1 MEQLPDEIW
10 LLIYRYLHHIDILNS
25 FTNLNNRFQSL
36 IRPYL
41 YNIHLNEISLNTFE
55 QFTHNVLPNYG
66 DHIRSLTIEN
76 IHHISFFNENNI
88 LQLMKN
94 LESVTF
100 TINRN
105 DNLQII
111 QSWYSH
117 LKSMQQLTQIHI
129 EGSYGSAEI
138 INNLNTFAPSSL
150 TNLTVLSLY
159 PTPWFENS
167 INIQLNIKILKIHVF
182 YLSDIWDL
190 LQNLVNLEELYLSV
204 SNMTEFTVVKK
215 IIPRFLIKL
224 HLEFGRFEEST
235 YATYF
240 ERMMDF
246 LEHFKNQLQTL
257 ILVVTSSEPEFI
269 DPNQLQLIEKSFS
282 HLKSFEYLIHTTH
295 CPSHNFDQVQQL
307 PNETY
312 LISTKKPRRPVS
324 FSHKLRNDFTCE
336 FDSDLQLNEL
346 YNTDALSLMS
356 VIQLFP
362 SQPFD
367 ICYKLSNLRY
377 LSYNEGRTDSSR
389 LDKPELFS
397 KIILQSPNLRVLN
410 IELENSSDIFE
421 LLQYIP
427 YPLRKINHFTCNY
440 SQLSHVLFIKELAQF
455 LPYVKHIQLKINFT
469 NNYNWNDKLQ
479 FLTRTILQSRQY
491 FRNMINLYLCM
502 NINDDKQYKIYKE
515 LKSWCNL
522 QRLKIYCPKDEPY
535 SLVFKKSKFS
545 ICL

>member
-25 FTNLNNRFQSL
+25 FTNLNNRFQVL

-41 YNIHLNEISLNTFE
+41 YNIHLNDISLNSFE
-55 QFTHNVLPNYG
+55 QFTHKILPNYG
-66 DHIRSLTIEN
+66 DHIRSLTIES

-111 QSWYSH
+111 HSWYSH
-117 LKSMQQLTQIHI
+117 LNSMQQLTQIHI
-129 EGSYGSAEI
+129 EGSYDSAETI
-138 INNLNTFAPSSL
+138 TNINTFAPSSL

-159 PTPWFENS
+159 PAPSFENP

-182 YLSDIWDL
+182 YLYHAWTL

-204 SNMTEFTVVKK
+204 SDMAETTAVKK
-215 IIPRFLIKL
+215 IIVSRFLNKL

-240 ERMMDF
+240 ERMMNF

-257 ILVVTSSEPEFI
+257 ILLVISSEPEFI

-346 YNTDALSLMS
+346 YNTDALSLMP

-389 LDKPELFS
+389 LDQPELFS

-427 YPLRKINHFTCNY
+427 YPLTKINHFTCNY
-440 SQLSHVLFIKELAQF
+440 SQLSHVRFIKELAQF
-455 LPYVKHIQLKINFT
+455 LPCVKHLQLKDNSS
-469 NNYNWNDKLQ
+469 NK
-479 FLTRTILQSRQY
+479 TIFQKYDQSTPVHEYQ
-491 FRNMINLYLCM
+491 
-502 NINDDKQYKIYKE
+502 
-515 LKSWCNL
+515 
-522 QRLKIYCPKDEPY
+522 
-535 SLVFKKSKFS
+535 
-545 ICL
+545 